1 MKNVNNFKISK
12 VQPQGVAQHLV
23 NFFTNF
29 SLALLIKVLFMQ
41 KSMQSFFKGLSIVK
55 NFLRP
60 DSTPLKE
67 ITRVCEIRVMKPEY
81 SN

>member
-12 VQPQGVAQHLV
+12 VRPQGVAQHLV

-29 SLALLIKVLFMQ
+29 SMALLIKELFMR

-60 DSTPLKE
+60 DSTPLNE
-67 ITRVCEIRVMKPEY
+67 MTGV
-81 SN
+81 